1 MRIFEAILILAL
13 GLGLLRL
20 SVGSIRRLLPTPWYE
35 LATIVLFGLQIVID
49 KYRWQMLPAYI
60 LLTIVLFSG
69 WRLFRREAHP
79 DRPKWIVVLAATFFG
94 LFYLI
99 TTLLPI
105 LLPIPRLTPPDGP
118 YAVGTR
124 SWQWTDPTRLDPYAP
139 RGNAARQ
146 LVAQAWYPVDPG
158 IEGEESPW
166 MPAAKIIAP
175 AVADWID
182 LPSFFL
188 NHLVLVKTQALQ
200 DANVAMSEEGFPL
213 LLFSHGYGG
222 FRAQNTNQMQYLAS
236 HGYIVVA
243 VEHTYGAV
251 VTVFPDGQ
259 IAYHNPDTMPDDV
272 PPAEDLEATRALGS
286 QWSGDLSFVLD
297 QLSSLGQTVS
307 EEAWEGK
314 LDLNRVGAFGHSTG
328 GGAVIEFC
336 SRDPRC
342 RAVLTLDP
350 FIKPVSERA
359 LKQGLALPALH
370 MFSEAWTSIDNLE
383 RFAPLVEHSTPRPL
397 VMSVL
402 GSAHY
407 DFSDLPL
414 LTPLAH
420 QLGLKGPINGKRMT
434 SIVNTYLLAFF
445 DQTLR
450 KEASSLLD
458 GPTPEFPEVIYQ
470 IPDASR

>member
-1 MRIFEAILILAL
+1 MRIFEALLLLTLAL
-13 GLGLLRL
+13 AFLRL
-20 SVGSIRRLLPTPWYE
+20 LVGSIRRLLPTPWYE
-35 LATIVLFGLQIVID
+35 LVAIVLLGLQLAIER
-49 KYRWQMLPAYI
+49 YRWQMLPAYI

-69 WRLFRREAHP
+69 WLLSRREAHP
-79 DRPKWIVVLAATFFG
+79 DRPKWIVVLAATFLG
-94 LFYLI
+94 LLYLI
-99 TTLLPI
+99 ATLLPI
-105 LLPIPRLTPPDGP
+105 LLPIPRLKPPDGP

-124 SWQWTDPTRLDPYAP
+124 SWQWTDPARLDPYAP
-139 RGNAARQ
+139 GGNTPRQ

-158 IEGEESPW
+158 NEGEYSPW
-166 MPAAKIIAP
+166 MPSAEIVAP
-175 AVADWID
+175 AVADWIN

-200 DANVAMSEEGFPL
+200 DVSIAMSEEGFPL

-259 IAYHNPDTMPDDV
+259 VAHHNPDTMPDNL

-286 QWSGDLSFVLD
+286 QWAGDLSFVLD
-297 QLSSLGQTVS
+297 QLSSMEQAGS

-314 LDLNRVGAFGHSTG
+314 LDLNRIGALGHSTG

-336 SRDPRC
+336 YRDPRC
-342 RAVLTLDP
+342 QATLTLDP
-350 FIKPVSERA
+350 FVKPVSGQA
-359 LKQGLALPALH
+359 LHQGLSVPALH
-370 MFSEAWTSIDNLE
+370 IFSEAWTSNENLV
-383 RFAPLVEHSTPRPL
+383 RFAPLAGQSAPAPL
-397 VMSVL
+397 VLTVR

-414 LTPLAH
+414 LSPLAH

-434 SIVNTYLLAFF
+434 SIVNTYLLSFF

-450 KEASSLLD
+450 NEDSSLLKR
-458 GPTPEFPEVIYQ
+458 PTSEFPEVLYQ
-470 IPDASR
+470 TPDVRR